1 MFDSII
7 YRMLDKIVNWCERY
21 KEYKIKRSLPKA
33 TYDEKAKKED
43 LNKWLEHL
51 DKRTLINNID
61 TDYTGNTKTTNT
73 INKEKYDGL

>member
-7 YRMLDKIVNWCERY
+7 YRILDKIVNWCERY
-21 KEYKIKRSLPKA
+21 KEYKIKRALPKA
-33 TYDEKAKKED
+33 TYDEQARKED
-43 LNKWLEHL
+43 LNKWVNVRE
-51 DKRTLINNID
+51 KSYNNID